1 MVFTK
6 LKLPIFYFNVRDIE
20 ERRSQLFSDVRRCF
34 SKWVFLKLSQY
45 SQENTCVGVF
55 LNIKKTFQHRCFPA
69 NIVKFLRTPPLA
81 ASVGA
86 L

>member
-55 LNIKKTFQHRCFPA
+55 LNIKKTFQHRCFPV